1 VAFIGDEIA
10 NCAPAFT
17 LEEWSSAMSQQRR
30 RLKHLKSLEQRLAED
45 SKRLREQA
53 NLLPPGKVRDAILK
67 KAMQA
72 ETGAQVSEWLSSPDL
87 RSPK

>member
-1 VAFIGDEIA
+1 MAFIGDEIA

-17 LEEWSSAMSQQRR
+17 LEEWSSAMSQRR

-53 NLLPPGKVRDAILK
+53 KLLPPGKVRDAILK
-67 KAMQA
+67 GHASRDRRAGQ
-72 ETGAQVSEWLSSPDL
+72 
-87 RSPK
+87 